1 MTIKEL
7 MELTG
12 ETRFNM
18 IKVLIRDALI
28 EMELLTNENIVQ
40 YTTDIVKDQLEYDI
54 PSNMVQLK
62 HIKIKNRNTGKY
74 EPIDRVINTNGIIE
88 E

>member
-18 IKVLIRDALI
+18 MKVYIRDALI
-28 EMELLTNENIVQ
+28 EMELSTNENIVQ
-40 YTTDIVKDQLEYDI
+40 YATDLVENQLEYEVD
-54 PSNMVQLK
+54 
-62 HIKIKNRNTGKY
+62 
-74 EPIDRVINTNGIIE
+74 
-88 E
+88 

>member
-18 IKVLIRDALI
+18 MKVLIRDALI

-40 YTTDIVKDQLEYDI
+40 YTADMVKDQLEYDI

-62 HIKIKNRNTGKY
+62 HIKIKNRSTGKY
-74 EPIDRVINTNGIIE
+74 EPIDRVINDNGIIE

>member
-18 IKVLIRDALI
+18 MKVYIRDALI
-28 EMELLTNENIVQ
+28 EMELSTNENIVQ
-40 YTTDIVKDQLEYDI
+40 YATDLVENQLEYDI

-62 HIKIKNRNTGKY
+62 HIKIKNPSTGKY
-74 EPIDRVINTNGIIE
+74 EPISRVINEPGIIE